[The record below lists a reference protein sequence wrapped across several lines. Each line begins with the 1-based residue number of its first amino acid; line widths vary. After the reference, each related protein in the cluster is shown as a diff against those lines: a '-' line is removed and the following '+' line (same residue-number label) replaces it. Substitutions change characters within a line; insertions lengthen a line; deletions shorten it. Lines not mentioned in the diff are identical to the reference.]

1 MPLLILLKHKTI
13 LALVVIYKL
22 PTHFFEFVLHSCSIV
37 VCADYELKDFLPLS
51 VIYRTCL

>member
-1 MPLLILLKHKTI
+1 MPLLTVLKHKTI

-37 VCADYELKDFLPLS
+37 VCDYELKDILPLS

>member
-1 MPLLILLKHKTI
+1 MPLLTLLKHKTI

-37 VCADYELKDFLPLS
+37 VCDYELKDFLPLS